1 MSIIWILSA
10 SFLGFAVAF
19 IFAGV
24 LKLPRNLYLLVYIPL
39 VVLLFILF
47 MVFNNIRLN
56 EIIAHN
62 WYWGV
67 IGAILAGVFVVKNVY
82 AQPSSKRS
90 TGHGL
95 LIDIAWP
102 GLIYGLMDALLLS
115 VIPVFAVR
123 FALTDLFWTQSWL
136 GKICFGLTGL
146 LASFFVTTAYHLGY
160 PEFRGK
166 NVLWPNIGNG
176 VLSLAF
182 IITMNPLAAIL
193 PHMAMHV
200 AAMIHGKETTGQ
212 VPPHY
217 KN

>member
-10 SFLGFAVAF
+10 SFLGFAVAS
-19 IFAGV
+19 IFAGL
-24 LKLPRNLYLLVYIPL
+24 LKLTRNLYLLIYIP
-39 VVLLFILF
+39 VVAAIFFLFIVINKISLT
-47 MVFNNIRLN
+47 
-56 EIIAHN
+56 EILSHN

-67 IGAILAGVFVVKNVY
+67 IGALLAGAFVIKNVY
-82 AQPSSKRS
+82 SQPSSKRS
-90 TGHGL
+90 TGFAL
-95 LIDIAWP
+95 LTDIAWP
-102 GLIYGLMDALLLS
+102 GLVYGLMDALLLS
-115 VIPVFAVR
+115 VIPVLAIKI
-123 FALTDLFWTQSWL
+123 ALTGPVWTQNWL
-136 GKICFGLTGL
+136 GKIGFCIIGIFG
-146 LASFFVTTAYHLGY
+146 SFFVTTVYHLGY

-166 NVLWPNIGNG
+166 RILWPNIGNG
-176 VLSLAF
+176 ILTLAF